1 MDLEKLPLAQRIQRC
16 QEGRTAYPEYIPSI
30 IRAFGELP
38 LVEYLSEPERR
49 RLLEL
54 IGYPDYPSWTFQ
66 WAALRVR
73 EMDIKNSKQAAEAM
87 RILAKPMERYSDFMK
102 KMEAMSRG

>member
-38 LVEYLSEPERR
+38 LAEYLSEPERQ
-49 RLLEL
+49 RLLNI
-54 IGYPDYPSWTFQ
+54 IGYPDYPGWTFQ
-66 WAALRVR
+66 WAALRIR
-73 EMDIKNSKQAAEAM
+73 EMGIKNSKQAAEAM
-87 RILAKPMERYSDFMK
+87 RILAKPMERYNDFAK